1 MADIYMYEDVEPG
14 LADRIVSELRQAGGE
29 DVTLHVNS
37 YGGDVFEGKTVMHQ
51 LRKHEGAV
59 TAIVEGVAASAAS
72 FIVVGGATRVIMAK
86 GSRMMVHNAL
96 SMAFGNANELDKLSE
111 QLRGQ
116 SQDIAEIYAERSG
129 KPVDEWLAAMD
140 EETWFTAEQAVT
152 AGLADAVEESRV
164 TNSALRSVSR
174 VANLF
179 KNQAQA
185 PPKSLLEP
193 VSRSESGNDKT
204 TTPIVGRKGDAMS
217 IQNLAQE
224 LGVEPDELR
233 KALSGFFNESVPISG
248 EVEVTYPADVKIVP
262 TEKIKIEP
270 IIGDKVDAPDDG
282 GEAVPAEGVEVSN
295 EDATESAAVQ
305 LAKQAGLTFAMG
317 DVAEGFT
324 AEVDEGGVVT
334 IVAPSGA
341 EVGSTANFTVL
352 VNDTSVALS
361 VTVKSLSE
369 DDEETSPD
377 GESLADPVGDQP
389 GAPLNKKVLDIDT
402 YNELKEAAQFGWAAM
417 EAQKEADLVAEVDG
431 WVKDG
436 RISVARRSK
445 AVDAMKRDPDMARD
459 LYGSNPKNTVPR
471 GEVGYGRQTPEGSDP
486 DADVLRQKPNPFPKP
501 KF

>member
-14 LADRIVSELRQAGGE
+14 LADRIVSELKQAGGE
-29 DVTLHVNS
+29 NVTLHVNS

-51 LRKHEGAV
+51 LRKYEGAV

-96 SMAFGNANELDKLSE
+96 SMAFGNANELDRLSE

-164 TNSALRSVSR
+164 TNSALCPVSR

-193 VSRSESGNDKT
+193 VSRSESGNEKT
-204 TTPIVGRKGDAMS
+204 TTPLDGRKGDAMS

-233 KALSGFFNESVPISG
+233 KKLSGFFNE
-248 EVEVTYPADVKIVP
+248 EVTVTATVDLAYP
-262 TEKIKIEP
+262 
-270 IIGDKVDAPDDG
+270 
-282 GEAVPAEGVEVSN
+282 
-295 EDATESAAVQ
+295 EDATVVPTGVVEVAPVGEVP
-305 LAKQAGLTFAMG
+305 AGVTFELSGTPDGWAG
-317 DVAEGFT
+317 EVAEDT
-324 AEVDEGGVVT
+324 GVLKVT
-334 IVAPSGA
+334 APSNVEPDT
-341 EVGSTANFTVL
+341 EVQFTVA
-352 VNDTSVALS
+352 VNGGAGEPVEL
-361 VTVKSLSE
+361 TVPVMVKAAANTE
-369 DDEETSPD
+369 EETSQ
-377 GESLADPVGDQP
+377 ET
-389 GAPLNKKVLDIDT
+389 APEPAAPAEDTVTLDAET
-402 YNELKEAAQFGWAAM
+402 YAELKAAAQHGWKAM
-417 EAQKEADLVAEVDG
+417 EEQKEASLVAEVDG
-431 WVKDG
+431 WIKEG
-436 RISVARRSK
+436 RISAARRTK
-445 AVDAMKRDPDMARD
+445 AIAAMKRDAEAARD
-459 LYGSNPKNTVPR
+459 IYGSNPAGTIPR
-471 GEVGYGRQTPEGSDP
+471 AEIGYGKDAEP
-486 DADVLRQKPNPFPKP
+486 DEAKTVRAKADKVGFLTRKNFH
-501 KF
+501 